1 MLRDAFALVGIVFT
15 TCALLFFFWLCY
27 EAIREAIVKAI
38 WTYKYRHRFEK
49 KAIAKC
55 YCRDCV
61 YKTSY
66 KTCIH
71 LGNNIV
77 VRDDFFCKTATPHK
91 RDPEL
96 KEKNNA

>member
-1 MLRDAFALVGIVFT
+1 MKDLFAPIGIVYTIMICVF
-15 TCALLFFFWLCY
+15 AFWLIF
-27 EAIREAIVKAI
+27 EWIRDTISKAI

-49 KAIAKC
+49 KAIAEC
-55 YCRDCV
+55 YCRDCI
-61 YKTSY
+61 YKTTY

-71 LGNNIV
+71 LGNNIG
-77 VRDDFFCKTATPHK
+77 VRDDFFCKSATPHK